1 MAMAEVQYYP
11 PPPALKKNPFPGSSL
26 PIAGVTSGLLS
37 SGMNYPHLTYNPPGW
52 EGQPPP
58 SPLQQWMGTP
68 EGFFAKKRRG
78 RGRGTG
84 AGAGRGAARGRGRR
98 GGGAGGGGFAG
109 GCGDASGAL
118 PGQLDEFADEGV
130 DEADELNAEAEEEGL
145 GIGMPVRICNFF
157 ASGSDCYNGLI
168 GDVVN
173 VESVPE
179 HAGEEEFL
187 FTVRCLCSVP
197 RRRSFSSVSNVPVS
211 AMAQEAIEANR
222 KQLRS
227 SNHPNEAWSDDL
239 PPMIILSRL
248 PSEKLES
255 LSY

>member
-1 MAMAEVQYYP
+1 MAP
-11 PPPALKKNPFPGSSL
+11 D
-26 PIAGVTSGLLS
+26 
-37 SGMNYPHLTYNPPGW
+37 W
-52 EGQPPP
+52 
-58 SPLQQWMGTP
+58 
-68 EGFFAKKRRG
+68 RRADG
-78 RGRGTG
+78 DQEK
-84 AGAGRGAARGRGRR
+84 
-98 GGGAGGGGFAG
+98 

-227 SNHPNEAWSDDL
+227 SNHPNEARGTRKCLRKGLERRPASDDH
-239 PPMIILSRL
+239 PF
-248 PSEKLES
+248 S
-255 LSY
+255 LAQRKAGVPELLDRR